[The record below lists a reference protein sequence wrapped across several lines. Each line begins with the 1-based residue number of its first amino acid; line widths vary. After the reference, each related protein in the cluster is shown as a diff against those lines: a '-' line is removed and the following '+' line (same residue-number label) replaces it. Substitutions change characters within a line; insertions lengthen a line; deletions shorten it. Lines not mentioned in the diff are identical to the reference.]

1 MRRAVCGV
9 VAVFAVLIA
18 PAANADV
25 LRVGT
30 YNGVPG
36 QYSSIQAAITA
47 AQPGDFILVAPGD
60 YKTASSTAPSDSS
73 DTPAGVLITTPNVT
87 LRGMNRNTV
96 VVDGTKPG
104 SPECSSNAADQ
115 NLGPS
120 DGSGGQLG
128 LNGIM
133 VYRADGVSVQ
143 NLTACNFLAG
153 TGSAG
158 NEIWWNGGDGGG
170 QIGGWGFDGSYL
182 TATSTFYQD
191 ESPAAEYGIFSSD
204 WSGGT
209 WYQDYTSN
217 FNDSGYYIG
226 ACQQVCDQTMNDDWA
241 EYNALGYSGT
251 NSGGQ
256 LVVEN
261 SQFDNNEDG
270 FDTNSQNND
279 DWPSPQDGACPN
291 GGTSSIT
298 HTHSRWVF
306 MDNYVHDNNNPDVPA
321 AGAAAAGPVGTGM
334 SVSGGRDDTIM
345 NNRFSGNGAWG
356 TIFVPYP
363 DTETPP
369 SDVTD
374 PCNGGVGAG
383 SVCNYDDWGNSLL
396 NNTYTND
403 GFFGNQTNGDFAEST
418 TTPGNSINC
427 FAGNTDT
434 SGTVTGSPSNLQQT
448 NSSCGQTALAPDAN
462 PLFISQV
469 NCDSQFFGAGSPCPP
484 GASYPRSSGVV
495 MHPLPSGLATM
506 PDPCSGVPANPW
518 CNGQVQ
524 VLPTQRCVARFV
536 TVHLKV
542 SKRERFTSVSV
553 KIARQRWRRHKA
565 QGRRTSIRLDL
576 GAKGHHNVWVRFL
589 ERIKVRSRAETIR
602 FATVYHR
609 C

>member
-1 MRRAVCGV
+1 MRRGVCGLLGLLC
-9 VAVFAVLIA
+9 AAALLA

-30 YNGVPG
+30 YNGIPG
-36 QYSSIQAAITA
+36 QYTSIQAAVAA
-47 AQPGDFILVAPGD
+47 AQPGDWILVAPGD
-60 YKTASSTAPSDSS
+60 YKTTGSTAPTDAS
-73 DTPAGVLITTPNVT
+73 DTPAAVLMATPGVT

-104 SPECSSNAADQ
+104 SPQCSSNAADQ
-115 NLGPS
+115 NFGPS

-133 VYRADGVSVQ
+133 VYRADNVSVQ
-143 NLTACNFLAG
+143 NLTACNFLG
-153 TGSAG
+153 GSGSAG

-191 ESPAAEYGIFSSD
+191 ETTAAEYGIFSSD

-217 FNDSGYYIG
+217 FNDSGFYIG
-226 ACQQVCDQTMNDDWA
+226 ACQQVCDQTVDDIWS

-291 GGTSSIT
+291 GGTSPIT
-298 HTHSRWVF
+298 HTNSCWVF
-306 MDNYVHDNNNPDVPA
+306 MDNYVHDNNNPNVPA

-345 NNRFSGNGAWG
+345 DNRFVNNGAWG

-374 PCNGGVGAG
+374 PCNGGVGGAG
-383 SVCNYDDWGNSLL
+383 NVCNYDDWGNSLL
-396 NNTYTND
+396 DNTYTND

-418 TTPGNSINC
+418 TTPDHPVNC
-427 FAGNTDT
+427 FSGNTDT
-434 SGTVTGSPSNLQQT
+434 SGTLTSSPSTLEQT
-448 NSSCGQTALAPDAN
+448 NGTCGQTAIAPDAN
-462 PLFISQV
+462 ATFVAQV

-484 GASYPRSSGVV
+484 GASYPRATGVV
-495 MHPLPSGLATM
+495 MHPLPSLQTM

-518 CNGQVQ
+518 CNGQV
-524 VLPTQRCVARFV
+524 LPTTRCVAQFV
-536 TVHLKV
+536 TVNLKV
-542 SKRERFTSVSV
+542 AKRERLTSVSV
-553 KIARQRWRRHKA
+553 KIARQRWHWHKA
-565 QGRRTSIRLDL
+565 RGRRTRIRLNL

-602 FATVYHR
+602 FARVYHR

>member
-1 MRRAVCGV
+1 V
-9 VAVFAVLIA
+9 IA

-36 QYSSIQAAITA
+36 QYSSIQAAVTA

-60 YKTASSTAPSDSS
+60 YKTTDSSAPSDSS
-73 DTPAGVLITTPNVT
+73 GTPAAVLMSTPNVT

-104 SPECSSNAADQ
+104 SPECSSNASDQ

-133 VYRADGVSVQ
+133 VYKADNVAVQ

-153 TGSAG
+153 TGRAG
-158 NEIWWNGGDGGG
+158 NEVWWNGGDGGG

-182 TATSTFYQD
+182 TTTSTFYQD
-191 ESPAAEYGIFSSD
+191 ESTAAQYGIFSSD

-217 FNDSGYYIG
+217 FNDSGFYIG
-226 ACQQVCDQTMNDDWA
+226 ACQQVCDQTMNDVWS

-298 HTHSRWVF
+298 HTHSCWVF
-306 MDNYVHDNNNPDVPA
+306 MDNYVHDNNNPNVPA

-334 SVSGGRDDTIM
+334 SVSGGRNDTIM
-345 NNRFSGNGAWG
+345 DNRFVNNGAWG

-374 PCNGGVGAG
+374 PCSGGVGG
-383 SVCNYDDWGNSLL
+383 VGNVCNYDDWGNSLL

-418 TTPGNSINC
+418 TTPGNAINC
-427 FAGNTDT
+427 FSGNVDT
-434 SGTVTGSPSNLQQT
+434 SGTVTSSPSTLQQT
-448 NSSCGQTALAPDAN
+448 NSSCGQTAAAPDTN

-484 GASYPRSSGVV
+484 GSSYPRLTGVV
-495 MHPLPSGLATM
+495 MHPLPSGLQTM

-518 CNGQVQ
+518 CNATVQ
-524 VLPTQRCVARFV
+524 VLPAHKCVARYV

-542 SKRERFTSVSV
+542 AKRERFSSVSV
-553 KIARQRWRRHKA
+553 KVARRKWRRYKA
-565 QGRRTSIRLDL
+565 HGRRTSIRLDL
-576 GAKGHHNVWVRFL
+576 GAEGHHNVWVRFL